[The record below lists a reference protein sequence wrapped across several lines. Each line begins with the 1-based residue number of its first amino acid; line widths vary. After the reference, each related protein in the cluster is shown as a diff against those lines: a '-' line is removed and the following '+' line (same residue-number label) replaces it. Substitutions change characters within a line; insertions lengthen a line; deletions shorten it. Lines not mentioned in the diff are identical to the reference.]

1 MTLTVIVEHGK
12 YFTTVHYFKILPCLH
27 SLKIQNDTEKQVHK
41 MVPFDIV
48 ANLHK
53 LVNKEPYRIMNVH
66 VEKPDD

>member
-12 YFTTVHYFKILPCLH
+12 YFTTSIILEFCRAYICYN
-27 SLKIQNDTEKQVHK
+27 SRMIRKNKCIK
-41 MVPFDIV
+41 MIPFDIV

-66 VEKPDD
+66 DEKPDD